1 MTSRRIAPF
10 VLLEVSSVFEA
21 IAGGMTYIIVPW
33 LILDLTGSPL
43 IAGLVTASKGI
54 IALVVFPL
62 AGTFVDRIGRR
73 RVAITSDILAA
84 ATAISFPILTGL
96 FGPSVGIAIVVT
108 VLGAVFEPPGFTA
121 RKSLVANT
129 AEASNITLERANSIH
144 ESIRGLG
151 LIGGPAAGALA
162 LAAIGP
168 QNAYWVVGLGFALS
182 FLSICFV
189 RVSHVVGGESDI
201 DVPLQSFFRDTAD
214 GIRALVRD
222 RAMLVLITFWVVL
235 DMVYLPSEEIVLPV
249 YFEGKGDP
257 LGLGIV
263 VSALLLGVAVGSL
276 FFEALARRFSL
287 PVIIRAS
294 VLICC
299 TVMLTMALFPPVW
312 LFAIIGFAMG
322 LSWGPMNPVL
332 SLLIQRRFPAA
343 MQGRVFGVQLA
354 IFAAAPA
361 LALPIV
367 GALVEGFGP
376 QPVYFVLVVSTFVLA
391 LAVVFLPV
399 LNDFGRS
406 STVEYTPRKK
416 REPRATT
423 RGAN

>member
-1 MTSRRIAPF
+1 M
-10 VLLEVSSVFEA
+10 LLEVSSVFEA

-43 IAGLVTASKGI
+43 IAGLVTASKGV
-54 IALVVFPL
+54 IAFVIFPL

-84 ATAISFPILTGL
+84 VTAMAFPLVTAA
-96 FGPSVGIAIVVT
+96 FGPSVGVAIVVT
-108 VLGAVFEPPGFTA
+108 VLGAMFEPPGFTA

-129 AEASNITLERANSIH
+129 AEASNMTLERANGIH

-151 LIGGPAAGALA
+151 LIGGPAVGALA

-168 QNAYWVVGLGFALS
+168 QNAYWVVGIGFTLS
-182 FLSICFV
+182 FLAISFV
-189 RVSHVVGGESDI
+189 RITHVVGGESDV
-201 DVPLQSFFRDTAD
+201 DVPLQSFFRDTID
-214 GIRALVRD
+214 GIKALVRD
-222 RAMLVLITFWVVL
+222 RALLVLITFWVVL

-257 LGLGIV
+257 LGLGII
-263 VSALLLGVAVGSL
+263 VSAMLLGVVVGSL
-276 FFEALARRFSL
+276 FFEFLARRWSL
-287 PVIIRAS
+287 PVIIRVS
-294 VLICC
+294 VLTCC

-332 SLLIQRRFPAA
+332 SLLIQRRFPASI
-343 MQGRVFGVQLA
+343 QGRVFGVQLA
-354 IFAAAPA
+354 IFSAAPA
-361 LALPIV
+361 IALPFV
-367 GALVEGFGP
+367 GALVEAFGA

-406 STVEYTPRKK
+406 STVPMKVRPMKVKPMKVKTSKA
-416 REPRATT
+416 EPR
-423 RGAN
+423 

>member
-1 MTSRRIAPF
+1 MKRRRLAPF
-10 VLLEVSSVFEA
+10 VLLEVSSIFEA

-43 IAGLVTASKGI
+43 IAGLVTASKGV
-54 IALVVFPL
+54 IAFVIFPL

-73 RVAITSDILAA
+73 RVAITSDVLAA
-84 ATAISFPILTGL
+84 VTAMSFPILTGM

-108 VLGAVFEPPGFTA
+108 ILGAIFEPPGFTA

-129 AEASNITLERANSIH
+129 AEASNITLERANGIH

-168 QNAYWVVGLGFALS
+168 QNAYWVVGIGFALS
-182 FLSICFV
+182 FLAICFV
-189 RVSHVVGGESDI
+189 RVSHVVGGESDV

-214 GIRALVRD
+214 GIKALARD
-222 RAMLVLITFWVVL
+222 RAMVVLIAFWVVL

-249 YFEGKGDP
+249 YFEAKGDP
-257 LGLGIV
+257 LGLGII
-263 VSALLLGVAVGSL
+263 VSAMLLGVVVGSL
-276 FFEALARRFSL
+276 FFEFLARRFSL

-294 VLICC
+294 VLTCC

-322 LSWGPMNPVL
+322 LTWGPMNPVL

-343 MQGRVFGVQLA
+343 IQGRVFGVQLA

-361 LALPIV
+361 IALPIV
-367 GALVEGFGP
+367 GALVEAFGP

-406 STVEYTPRKK
+406 STVPMKVKAGKADRD
-416 REPRATT
+416 
-423 RGAN
+423 

>member
-1 MTSRRIAPF
+1 MKPRRLAPF

-43 IAGLVTASKGI
+43 IAGLVTASKGV
-54 IALVVFPL
+54 IAFVIFPL

-84 ATAISFPILTGL
+84 VTAMAFPLVTAA
-96 FGPSVGIAIVVT
+96 FGPSVGVAIVVT
-108 VLGAVFEPPGFTA
+108 VLGAMFEPPGFTA

-129 AEASNITLERANSIH
+129 AEAGNMTLERANGIH

-151 LIGGPAAGALA
+151 LIGGPAVGALA

-168 QNAYWVVGLGFALS
+168 QNAYWVVGIGFTLS
-182 FLSICFV
+182 FLAICFV
-189 RVSHVVGGESDI
+189 RITHVVGGESDV
-201 DVPLQSFFRDTAD
+201 DVPLQSFFRDTID
-214 GIRALVRD
+214 GIKALVRD
-222 RAMLVLITFWVVL
+222 KALFVLITFWVVL

-257 LGLGIV
+257 LGLGII
-263 VSALLLGVAVGSL
+263 VSAMLLGVVVGSL
-276 FFEALARRFSL
+276 FFEFLARRWSL
-287 PVIIRAS
+287 PVLIRVS
-294 VLICC
+294 VLTCC

-332 SLLIQRRFPAA
+332 SLLIQRRFPASI
-343 MQGRVFGVQLA
+343 QGRVFGVQLA
-354 IFAAAPA
+354 IFSAAPA
-361 LALPIV
+361 IALPFV
-367 GALVEGFGP
+367 GALVEAFGA

-399 LNDFGRS
+399 LNDLGRS
-406 STVEYTPRKK
+406 STVPMKVKPMKVKPSKTESR
-416 REPRATT
+416 
-423 RGAN
+423 

>member
-1 MTSRRIAPF
+1 MKPRRMAPF
-10 VLLEVSSVFEA
+10 VLLEISSIFEA

-43 IAGLVTASKGI
+43 IAGLVTASKGV
-54 IALVVFPL
+54 IAFVIFPL

-84 ATAISFPILTGL
+84 ATAIAFPILTTA
-96 FGPSVGIAIVVT
+96 FGPSVGIAIMVT
-108 VLGAVFEPPGFTA
+108 VLGAIFEPPGFTA
-121 RKSLVANT
+121 RKSLVAN
-129 AEASNITLERANSIH
+129 ASEASNLSLERANGIH

-168 QNAYWVVGLGFALS
+168 QNAYWVVGIVFVLS
-182 FLSICFV
+182 FVAVSFV
-189 RVSHVVGGESDI
+189 RVSHVVAGQSDV
-201 DVPLQSFFRDTAD
+201 DVPLQSFFRDTID
-214 GIRALVRD
+214 GIKALARD
-222 RAMLVLITFWVVL
+222 RAMVVLIAFWVVL

-249 YFEGKGDP
+249 YFEAKGDP
-257 LGLGIV
+257 LGLGII
-263 VSALLLGVAVGSL
+263 VSAMLLGVVVGSL
-276 FFEALARRFSL
+276 FFEFLARRWSL

-294 VLICC
+294 VLSCC
-299 TVMLTMALFPPVW
+299 MVLVTMALFPPVW
-312 LFAIIGFAMG
+312 LFAIIGLAMG
-322 LSWGPMNPVL
+322 LTWGPMNPAL
-332 SLLIQRRFPAA
+332 NLLIQRRFPAA
-343 MQGRVFGVQLA
+343 IQGRVFGVQLA

-361 LALPIV
+361 IALPFV
-367 GALVEGFGP
+367 GALVEAFGP

-406 STVEYTPRKK
+406 STVPMKVKAPKAARVTE
-416 REPRATT
+416 T
-423 RGAN
+423 RD

>member
-1 MTSRRIAPF
+1 MKPRRLAPF

-43 IAGLVTASKGI
+43 IAGLVTASKGV
-54 IALVVFPL
+54 IAFVIFPL

-84 ATAISFPILTGL
+84 VTAMAFPLVTAA
-96 FGPSVGIAIVVT
+96 FGPSVGVAIVVT
-108 VLGAVFEPPGFTA
+108 VLGAMFEPPGFTA

-129 AEASNITLERANSIH
+129 AEASNMTLERANGIH

-151 LIGGPAAGALA
+151 LIGGPAVGALA

-168 QNAYWVVGLGFALS
+168 QNAYWVVGIGFTLS
-182 FLSICFV
+182 FLAVSFV
-189 RVSHVVGGESDI
+189 RISHVVGGESDV
-201 DVPLQSFFRDTAD
+201 DVPRQSFFRDTID
-214 GIRALVRD
+214 GIRVLFRD
-222 RAMLVLITFWVVL
+222 RALFVLITFWVVL

-257 LGLGIV
+257 LGLGII
-263 VSALLLGVAVGSL
+263 VSAMLLGVVVGSL
-276 FFEALARRFSL
+276 FFEFLARRWSL
-287 PVIIRAS
+287 PVIIRVS
-294 VLICC
+294 VLTCC

-332 SLLIQRRFPAA
+332 SLLIQRRFPASI
-343 MQGRVFGVQLA
+343 QGRVFGVQLA
-354 IFAAAPA
+354 IFSAAPA
-361 LALPIV
+361 IALPFV
-367 GALVEGFGP
+367 GALVEAFGA

-406 STVEYTPRKK
+406 STVPMKVKPMKVKPR
-416 REPRATT
+416 
-423 RGAN
+423 